1 MPKQGQFARS
11 NRQKVIKEFRHRQQ
25 RSSRKIS
32 LNMANNFLL
41 VRFNL
46 TSGKQLSVVDRESC
60 QRFLQELMPRLLE
73 NDFHM
78 MPAVQ
83 EVLKYVNSR
92 VPWQFYYQLSSNWA
106 VLDHFMRRELPVI
119 PLEQKIIVKD
129 PIDQQALDQCIVNI
143 LARQITT
150 ITLMN
155 KTTDAAVQQALT
167 PKMKATI
174 TNGDGINWSTVQALL
189 QPFHFPIDSSLDEG
203 SQKWLEEISQI
214 KA

>member
-1 MPKQGQFARS
+1 M
-11 NRQKVIKEFRHRQQ
+11 IKEFRHRQQ

-32 LNMANNFLL
+32 PNMANNFLL

-46 TSGKQLSVVDRESC
+46 TSGKKLSAVDRESC

-73 NDFHM
+73 NNFHM
-78 MPAVQ
+78 ESAVQ

-129 PIDQQALDQCIVNI
+129 VIGEQALDKCIVNI

-167 PKMKATI
+167 SKMKATI
-174 TNGDGINWSTVQALL
+174 TNDDGINWSTVQALL

-203 SQKWLEEISQI
+203 SQKWLKEISQI
-214 KA
+214 KV

>member
-11 NRQKVIKEFRHRQQ
+11 SRQKMIKEFRHRQQ
-25 RSSRKIS
+25 RSSRNIS
-32 LNMANNFLL
+32 PNMANNFLL
-41 VRFNL
+41 VRFIL
-46 TSGKQLSVVDRESC
+46 TSGKQLSAVDRESC

-73 NDFHM
+73 NHFHM
-78 MPAVQ
+78 ESAVQ

-92 VPWQFYYQLSSNWA
+92 APWQFYYQLSSNWA

-129 PIDQQALDQCIVNI
+129 PIGQQTLDQCIVNI

-167 PKMKATI
+167 TKMKATI
-174 TNGDGINWSTVQALL
+174 TNADGINWGTVQALL